1 MGKCVSIFRR
11 PRRDR
16 FDASDQS
23 INSIDRGLLNEEL
36 IGEVERAAVPI
47 FFRHKLHSANFD
59 GKKLQ
64 FATPSGQEPSTEV
77 EVDFDFCVGA
87 DGSHS
92 NVRRQLM
99 RVLRYAISHTIRK
112 PRVLTLSK
120 LMDGSGHDSM
130 DYQQKYIP
138 DEYLELRIP
147 AGVGGDGTPVFKM
160 DSGHLHIWPRHS
172 FMLIAL
178 PNKVSL
184 LLVGLT
190 LTMPAVFR
198 NSNRN
203 RSRSTHAL
211 PRTVLLP
218 LLYSRL
224 RAFLTIWK
232 RHKNSSVG
240 LMATFQTHCN

>member
-16 FDASDQS
+16 FDASNQS
-23 INSIDRGLLNEEL
+23 INSIDRGVLNEEL
-36 IGEVERAAVPI
+36 IGEVERAGVPI
-47 FFRHKLHSANFD
+47 FFKHKLQSANFD

-120 LMDGSGHDSM
+120 LMGLDSTVWIISRNIF
-130 DYQQKYIP
+130 Q
-138 DEYLELRIP
+138 
-147 AGVGGDGTPVFKM
+147 TN
-160 DSGHLHIWPRHS
+160 IW
-172 FMLIAL
+172 
-178 PNKVSL
+178 NC
-184 LLVGLT
+184 
-190 LTMPAVFR
+190 
-198 NSNRN
+198 
-203 RSRSTHAL
+203 
-211 PRTVLLP
+211 
-218 LLYSRL
+218 
-224 RAFLTIWK
+224 AFLQG
-232 RHKNSSVG
+232 SAE
-240 LMATFQTHCN
+240 MALLCSRWIQVTCTFGRGIHSC